1 MKPNLRLKRE
11 RELRAWSQAK
21 VAEEIGTDP
30 ATVSR
35 WERGLS
41 FPYPYFRERLCTLFQ
56 KSPEALGLV
65 QGLDEDGT
73 RPSLSGSDYLYEVNT
88 GRSSIHD
95 PAIPLPALLDGAL
108 IGRDELLFELRQQ
121 LYSEQI
127 LPLVAMYGIPGV
139 GKTSAAVHLAHDP
152 HIKEHFYDG
161 VLWVSLGPSP
171 NVLAQL
177 ARWGTLLGVDAARLQ
192 DRTNVSEWAE
202 AIRFAIGGRR
212 LLFVIDDVWNLADAL
227 SFKVGGYNCACLL
240 TTRFPH
246 VALHIAGNNAH
257 AVHELTKDDG
267 VALLERLAPGISACE
282 PQGVYELVSSVGGL
296 PLALTL
302 MGRYLRVQAY
312 NQQPRRIR
320 AAVARLLNTHERLYL
335 NEPYAPLDR
344 HTSLVQGAMFS
355 LQAVI
360 AVSDHLLPAE
370 AQRMLR
376 GLALFPPKPNSF
388 TEEAALAVT
397 AQEIDLLDTLS
408 DAGLLES
415 RGPGR
420 YMLHRTI
427 SDYARMQGKD
437 PEASQRFVSYFV
449 SLIEIHER
457 NYELLELEASNI
469 LSALRM
475 AYNQQ
480 IRPAL
485 ERGIIAFSV
494 FLEASR
500 DPQANE
506 VRSWLTLT
514 E

>member
-1 MKPNLRLKRE
+1 MKPNVRLKRE

-21 VAEEIGTDP
+21 VAEEVGTDP

-56 KSPEALGLV
+56 KSPEELGLV
-65 QGLDEDGT
+65 QGLDEDT
-73 RPSLSGSDYLYEVNT
+73 SRTSPSGSDYFYEVNT
-88 GRSSIHD
+88 SRTPILDS
-95 PAIPLPALLDGAL
+95 AIPLPSLPDGVL
-108 IGRDELLFELRQQ
+108 IGRDELLFELRQR
-121 LYSEQI
+121 LCSGQI

-139 GKTSAAVHLAHDP
+139 GKTSVAMHLAHDSL
-152 HIKEHFYDG
+152 IKEHFYDG

-177 ARWGTLLGVDAARLQ
+177 TRWGTLLGIDAARLQ
-192 DRTNVSEWAE
+192 DRTNVAEWAE
-202 AIRFAIGGRR
+202 AMRFAIGSRK

-227 SFKVGGYNCACLL
+227 VFKVGGYNCACLL

-246 VALHIAGNNAH
+246 IALHVAGNNAQ
-257 AVHELTKDDG
+257 VLHELTEVDG
-267 VALLERLAPGISACE
+267 VALLEKLAPGILSCE
-282 PQGVYELVSSVGGL
+282 PERVSELVRSVGGL

-320 AAVARLLNTHERLYL
+320 AAVARLLNTRERLYL

-344 HTSLVQGAMFS
+344 HTSLGQGSLLS

-360 AVSDHLLPAE
+360 AVSDHLLPSE
-370 AQRMLR
+370 ARRMLR
-376 GLALFPPKPNSF
+376 VLALFPPKPNSF

-397 AQEIDLLDTLS
+397 EQESELLDMLA

-420 YMLHRTI
+420 YVLHQTI
-427 SDYARMQGKD
+427 SDYARMQESD
-437 PEASQRFVSYFV
+437 LDAVERFVNYFV
-449 SLIEIHER
+449 ALIKMYEQNYGILER
-457 NYELLELEASNI
+457 ESGNI
-469 LSALRM
+469 LAALHM
-475 AYNQQ
+475 AYD
-480 IRPAL
+480 RHMRSEL
-485 ERGIIAFSV
+485 ERGVIAFSV

-500 DPQANE
+500 HPQASE
-506 VRSWLTLT
+506 VRSWLASQ
-514 E
+514 

>member
-21 VAEEIGTDP
+21 VAEEVGTDP

-56 KSPEALGLV
+56 KSPEELGLV
-65 QGLDEDGT
+65 QGLDEDAV
-73 RPSLSGSDYLYEVNT
+73 RSSLSGSDYLYEMT
-88 GRSSIHD
+88 TSRSPLRD
-95 PAIPLPALLDGAL
+95 PAIPLPSVLDGAL
-108 IGRDELLFELRQQ
+108 VGRDELLVDLRQQ
-121 LYSEQI
+121 LRAAHV
-127 LPLVAMYGIPGV
+127 LPLAAIYGLPGV
-139 GKTSAAVHLAHDP
+139 GKTSLAVHLTHDP
-152 HIKEHFYDG
+152 LIKEHFYDG

-177 ARWGTLLGVDAARLQ
+177 ARWGTLLGINLQ
-192 DRTNVSEWAE
+192 NNSSIDEWAE
-202 AIRFAIGGRR
+202 AIRFAIGSRK
-212 LLFVIDDVWNLADAL
+212 LLLIIDDAWNLADAL
-227 SFKVGGYNCACLL
+227 VFKVGGYNCACLL

-246 VALHIAGNNAH
+246 IALHFAGNSAH
-257 AVHELTKDDG
+257 ALHELTEIDG
-267 VALLERLAPGISACE
+267 AALLERLAPGISACE
-282 PQGVYELVSSVGGL
+282 PQGVHELVRSVGGL

-302 MGRYLRVQAY
+302 MGKYLRVQAY

-320 AAVARLLNTHERLYL
+320 AAIARLLNARERLYL
-335 NEPYAPLDR
+335 DEPYAPLDR
-344 HTSLVQGAMFS
+344 HTSLVQGTILS

-360 AVSDHLLPAE
+360 AVSDHLLPPE

-376 GLALFPPKPNSF
+376 KLALFPSKPNSF

-397 AQEIDLLDTLS
+397 VQESDLLDTLS

-420 YMLHRTI
+420 YMLHQTI
-427 SDYARMQGKD
+427 SDYARLQGNEV
-437 PEASQRFVSYFV
+437 EASQRFVNYFV
-449 SLIEIHER
+449 SQVEEHAQ
-457 NYELLELEASNI
+457 NYEILELECNNI
-469 LSALRM
+469 LAALRM
-475 AYNQQ
+475 AYEQH
-480 IRPAL
+480 IRPEL

-500 DPQANE
+500 HPYAHE
-506 VRSWLTLT
+506 VRGWLTLM